1 MIHIKTFLIIDG
13 HSLTHRGFHA
23 LSANLTA
30 PDGTPTSAIVG
41 FMNMLYRVQDELQ
54 PCCTVAAFDAKG
66 KTFRHEIYSD
76 YKSTR
81 KPLADDLKIQIPILE
96 ELLSLCGIKVI
107 SPEGVEA
114 DDTAASIAKIARLVG
129 YEVVVLSSDKDLFQ
143 ILGDGVRIMRPVK
156 HGVTGAEIYTAE
168 SFMKEYGFH
177 PASMPDY
184 LAITGDTSD
193 NIKGVSGVG
202 EKGAM
207 KILAKYPTIEAVYA
221 ELDSLPKSQREKFSQ
236 AGKESVIWTR
246 DNLTIL
252 RDNIFDDDPN
262 FLNDCLNCKIDFDGA
277 ERLALRLGL
286 SRVLKRI
293 GSNKTPLPREF
304 YQHTKSVTPECE
316 IITYDYKSE
325 LRDSP
330 ARFERSPSVWDL
342 KTAYY
347 LLHPDE
353 ANRKLPAI
361 IEIVRKSDNPSESL
375 KTLAGNIEAEIE
387 SYDGLREVMTEIDIP
402 ILPVLNRMEDHG
414 IRIDPEIFAS
424 VQNELTGR
432 ISEIEYRLSDV
443 TGTRI
448 NLNSSA
454 QVSWLLFDKL
464 KFTPSGMTKGKT
476 SYSTEAG
483 VLEKLAKLPNGE
495 TPALILEHRELS
507 KMLTGFVIPFQ
518 RAADNDG
525 IIHTTFEAAM
535 TGTGR
540 LSSRDPNMQ
549 NIPAF
554 GEWAVKIKSGMIPVN
569 PENVFVSADYSQVEL
584 RVLAYMSKEE
594 RLIDAFTQDR
604 DIHSETASWVFGVM
618 PELVTPEMRRAAKM
632 INFGLLYGMGT
643 FGLSERLGVSRQEA
657 KDIMTRYFSALP
669 NIQEF
674 IDGLINDAK
683 ERGYSR
689 TLSGRIRPV
698 KEIPAKSSG
707 LDRALINM
715 PIQGT
720 AADIARKAVTAFD
733 SSGAAE
739 LFLQVHDSLVCECPA
754 SKADEVSEILRKV
767 MVDSGG
773 EISILK
779 AESKTGKSLAN
790 V

>member
-54 PCCTVAAFDAKG
+54 PYCTVAAFDAKG

-107 SPEGVEA
+107 SREGVEA

-193 NIKGVSGVG
+193 NVKGVSGVG

-330 ARFERSPSVWDL
+330 ARFEHSPKVWDL

-432 ISEIEYRLSDV
+432 ISEIEYRLSDI

-483 VLEKLAKLPNGE
+483 VLE
-495 TPALILEHRELS
+495 
-507 KMLTGFVIPFQ
+507 
-518 RAADNDG
+518 
-525 IIHTTFEAAM
+525 
-535 TGTGR
+535 
-540 LSSRDPNMQ
+540 
-549 NIPAF
+549 
-554 GEWAVKIKSGMIPVN
+554 
-569 PENVFVSADYSQVEL
+569 
-584 RVLAYMSKEE
+584 
-594 RLIDAFTQDR
+594 
-604 DIHSETASWVFGVM
+604 
-618 PELVTPEMRRAAKM
+618 
-632 INFGLLYGMGT
+632 
-643 FGLSERLGVSRQEA
+643 
-657 KDIMTRYFSALP
+657 
-669 NIQEF
+669 
-674 IDGLINDAK
+674 
-683 ERGYSR
+683 
-689 TLSGRIRPV
+689 
-698 KEIPAKSSG
+698 
-707 LDRALINM
+707 
-715 PIQGT
+715 
-720 AADIARKAVTAFD
+720 
-733 SSGAAE
+733 
-739 LFLQVHDSLVCECPA
+739 
-754 SKADEVSEILRKV
+754 
-767 MVDSGG
+767 
-773 EISILK
+773 
-779 AESKTGKSLAN
+779 
-790 V
+790 